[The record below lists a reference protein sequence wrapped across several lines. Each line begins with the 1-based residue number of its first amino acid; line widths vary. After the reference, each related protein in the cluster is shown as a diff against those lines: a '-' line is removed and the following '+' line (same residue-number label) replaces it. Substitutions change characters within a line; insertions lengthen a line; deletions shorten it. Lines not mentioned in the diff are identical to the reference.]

1 METDS
6 IGGASEQSQQCWCA
20 EGDGVIHHF
29 SSMARR
35 ASFQCGL
42 SAKSEPKWE
51 AQLMIEAYQAPVRRL
66 GATRRMVR
74 PNWLEVRRL
83 AFPMLCIELRRS
95 RTLLARQRRS
105 RL

>member
-1 METDS
+1 
-6 IGGASEQSQQCWCA
+6 
-20 EGDGVIHHF
+20 
-29 SSMARR
+29 
-35 ASFQCGL
+35 
-42 SAKSEPKWE
+42 
-51 AQLMIEAYQAPVRRL
+51 MIEAYQAPVRRL